1 MVELSG
7 LCVGYGERPVLQG
20 VSLNFPP
27 GQVTILL
34 GPNGCGKS
42 TLLKAAL
49 GLIPVKEGA
58 VRYDGQDI
66 RSLSPKEIARRAA
79 YLAQSRGVPNITAKR
94 MVLHGR
100 FPYLSYPRRY
110 RPEDYEKAREA
121 LAWAD
126 ALDLADRPMGQISGG
141 QRQKVY
147 LAMALAQDTQTIF
160 MDEPTAYLD
169 IRHKLELLGILK
181 RMVRERKL
189 TVVMSLHELDLAQK
203 VSDSVI
209 CVKGDRI
216 AKYGKPEEIFT
227 ADYIHELYDM
237 SAGSYNEAFGSLE
250 LEPPEGPAETFVI
263 AGGGSGIPIYRRLQR
278 KGIPFYTGVLH
289 KNDVDYQVAKVLAR
303 ETVAEE
309 AFEPI
314 SEKQYA
320 HALENM
326 MKCRTVIAAVK
337 EFGTMNE
344 KNRILLEEAQK
355 AGMEILDGDRE
366 YWEKGSKGK

>member
-1 MVELSG
+1 MVELIG

-20 VSLNFPP
+20 VSLSFPP
-27 GQVTILL
+27 GQVTVLL

-169 IRHKLELLGILK
+169 IRHRLEVMDLARRLADMG
-181 RMVRERKL
+181 RA
-189 TVVMSLHELDLAQK
+189 VVLVLHDLDLAL
-203 VSDSVI
+203 
-209 CVKGDRI
+209 KGADRV
-216 AKYGKPEEIFT
+216 AVLADGTLRQTGSPEEIF
-227 ADYIHELYDM
+227 
-237 SAGSYNEAFGSLE
+237 SAG
-250 LEPPEGPAETFVI
+250 
-263 AGGGSGIPIYRRLQR
+263 
-278 KGIPFYTGVLH
+278 
-289 KNDVDYQVAKVLAR
+289 
-303 ETVAEE
+303 
-309 AFEPI
+309 
-314 SEKQYA
+314 
-320 HALENM
+320 
-326 MKCRTVIAAVK
+326 
-337 EFGTMNE
+337 
-344 KNRILLEEAQK
+344 
-355 AGMEILDGDRE
+355 ILDEVFGVSVRRVRTEDGWQ
-366 YWEKGSKGK
+366 YYCGL